1 MAYLFLDGPDHALGE
16 TLRIELSR
24 ELACRIE
31 LLHRSLLDL
40 VLASVP

>member
-1 MAYLFLDGPDHALGE
+1 MARVSTYGPDHALGE